1 MKKTIAVAGVTLLA
15 TAGTALAS
23 GYRIPEQS
31 VNSTAR
37 AGGYVAYTPGAD
49 ATYYNPAN
57 MSWLENRWAVEAD
70 ATWIHLS
77 SISYTDARGPAYSG
91 NSEEEDFL
99 MPTFFAVSPEYNKFR
114 FGFSVTAPAG
124 LSKRWQDPY
133 PRTFAEEFTLKVFEF
148 NPTVSYKFNDR
159 FSVGGGVRGI
169 YVDGKVKS
177 YGTIRVPAA
186 GNLPTTIFRDMD
198 GDTWEAGYN
207 LAMTV
212 RPTDKM
218 NVSVTYRSEIDMGVE
233 GNATLSSTAV
243 RNPISGATL
252 IPAGAYSGDT
262 GVEIPLP
269 AILAAAVSYTFF
281 DQLTVEFEYDRT
293 FWSDYGS
300 LDFTYPAPLVNP
312 VLAAA
317 FDTPVTKR
325 WDDTD
330 SWRLSVTYDLKNN
343 WILMAGFAIDENPIP
358 SSTVGFELCD
368 SDALL
373 YSFGV
378 RYKIN
383 NDMEVGGAYLYDYKK
398 SRSVNNLAEGGRVNG
413 TFEDASASLL
423 TVGFSYKF

>member
-1 MKKTIAVAGVTLLA
+1 MKKTIAVAGLTLLA

-31 VNSTAR
+31 LNSTAR
-37 AGGYVAYTPGAD
+37 SGSYVAYTPSAD

-57 MSWLENRWAVEAD
+57 MSWLENRWAVEAA

-77 SISYTDARGPAYSG
+77 SIEYTDQNSARNGD
-91 NSEEEDFL
+91 SEEENFL
-99 MPTFFAVSPEYNKFR
+99 LPTFFAVSPEYNKFR

-159 FSVGGGVRGI
+159 FSVGGGVRGV

-177 YGTIRVPAA
+177 FGRIPVTNSSGTVI
-186 GNLPTTIFRDMD
+186 GSSLISRDMD

-207 LAMTV
+207 LALTV

-218 NVSVTYRSEIDMGVE
+218 NLSLTYRSEVDLGVE
-233 GNATLSSTAV
+233 GNANLSSSF
-243 RNPISGATL
+243 PPGI
-252 IPAGAYSGDT
+252 YSGET

-281 DQLTVEFEYDRT
+281 DQLTVELEYDRT
-293 FWSDYGS
+293 FWSDYEN
-300 LDFTYPAPLVNP
+300 LDFTYPVSFVNP
-312 VLAAA
+312 VLTRA
-317 FDTPVTKR
+317 FDNSVPKH

-343 WILMAGFAIDENPIP
+343 WILMAGFGIDENPIP
-358 SSTVGFELCD
+358 SSTVGFELPD

-383 NDMEVGGAYLYDYKK
+383 NEMEVGGAYLYDYKK
-398 SRSVNNLAEGGRVNG
+398 SRSVSNGTVNG
-413 TFEDASASLL
+413 TFEDASAHLV
-423 TVGFSYKF
+423 TVGFTYKF

>member
-1 MKKTIAVAGVTLLA
+1 MKKAIAVAGLTLLV

-31 VNSTAR
+31 LNSTAR
-37 AGGYVAYTPGAD
+37 SGSYVAYTPSAD

-57 MSWLENRWAVEAD
+57 MSWLENRWAVEAA

-77 SISYTDARGPAYSG
+77 SISYTDQNSTRNGD
-91 NSEEEDFL
+91 SEEENFL
-99 MPTFFAVSPEYNKFR
+99 VPTFFAVSPEYNKFR

-159 FSVGGGVRGI
+159 FSVGAGVRGI

-177 YGTIRVPAA
+177 RGRVPVTSA
-186 GNLPTTIFRDMD
+186 GVVIGASDISRDMD
-198 GDTWEAGYN
+198 GDTLEAGYN

-218 NVSVTYRSEIDMGVE
+218 NISLTYRSEVDLGVE
-233 GNATLSSTAV
+233 GHAALSSSFPPVGFPRT
-243 RNPISGATL
+243 
-252 IPAGAYSGDT
+252 YDGDT

-281 DQLTVEFEYDRT
+281 DQLTVELEYDRT
-293 FWSDYGS
+293 FWSDYEQ
-300 LDFTYPAPLVNP
+300 LDFTYPVSLGNP
-312 VLAAA
+312 VLTRA
-317 FDTPVTKR
+317 FDTSVPKH

-343 WILMAGFAIDENPIP
+343 WILMAGFGIDENPIP
-358 SSTVGFELCD
+358 SSTVGFELPD

-373 YSFGV
+373 YSAGV

-398 SRSVNNLAEGGRVNG
+398 SRSVSNGTVNG
-413 TFEDASASLL
+413 TFEDASAHLV
-423 TVGFSYKF
+423 TVGFTYKF

>member
-1 MKKTIAVAGVTLLA
+1 MKKTLGVAGLILL
-15 TAGTALAS
+15 TAAGSALAS

-37 AGGYVAYTPGAD
+37 AGSYVAYTPSAD
-49 ATYYNPAN
+49 ATYFNPAN
-57 MSWLENRWAVEAD
+57 MSWLENRWAVEAA

-77 SISYTDARGPAYSG
+77 SISYTDVRGPAYSG
-91 NSEEEDFL
+91 DSEEEDFL
-99 MPTFFAVSPEYNKFR
+99 VPTFFAVSPEYNKFR

-124 LSKRWQDPY
+124 LSKRWQDSY

-148 NPTVSYKFNDR
+148 NPTVSYKFNER
-159 FSVGGGVRGI
+159 FSVGGGVRGV

-177 YGTIRVPAA
+177 RGRIPVTNSSGTVI
-186 GNLPTTIFRDMD
+186 GSSLISRDMD
-198 GDTWEAGYN
+198 GDAWEAGYN

-218 NVSVTYRSEIDMGVE
+218 NLSLTYRSEVDLGVE
-233 GNATLSSTAV
+233 GNANLSSSFSPGV
-243 RNPISGATL
+243 YN
-252 IPAGAYSGDT
+252 GDT

-269 AILAAAVSYTFF
+269 AILAAAVSYTFY
-281 DQLTVEFEYDRT
+281 DQLTVELEYDRT
-293 FWSDYGS
+293 FWSDYES
-300 LDFTYPAPLVNP
+300 LDFTYPVSLINP
-312 VLAAA
+312 VLTRA
-317 FDTPVTKR
+317 FDNPVAKH
-325 WDDTD
+325 WEDTD

-343 WILMAGFAIDENPIP
+343 WILMAGFGIDENPIP
-358 SSTVGFELCD
+358 SSTVGFELPD

-398 SRSVNNLAEGGRVNG
+398 SRSVNNLANDGRVNG
-413 TFEDASASLL
+413 TFEDASAQLVS
-423 TVGFSYKF
+423 VGFTYKF